1 MATPDCRRQL
11 EAPLRDKYDRLVCRI
26 EAANSALVAYSGGV
40 DSALVAFLAHQTLGS
55 RSLAVIAD
63 SPAVPRGQL
72 AAARN
77 FAHSVGMRHEVIST
91 DELDDPG
98 YRNNAANRCFFC
110 KMELYGKMTT
120 MARHRGIEIVWDGTN
135 ADDGIDFRPG
145 MAAAEQHGVVSPL
158 LDAGFAK
165 SDVRALSRVAG
176 LSTWDRP
183 AAACLSSRVA
193 YGLEV
198 TSQVLQGIEAGEE
211 ALRALGFRQFR
222 VRHHGKLVRIEID
235 PAELDRA
242 LEPQMARRFV
252 EIFRDLGYEFV
263 TLDLEGYRSGSLNAE
278 L

>member
-1 MATPDCRRQL
+1 MATPVRRHQL
-11 EAPLRDKYDRLVCRI
+11 EAPLRDKYDRLVRRI

-55 RSLAVIAD
+55 RSLAVTAD

-77 FAHSVGMRHEVIST
+77 FARSVGMRHEVICT
-91 DELDDPG
+91 DELEDPG

-110 KMELYGKMTT
+110 KTELYGKITT
-120 MARHRGIEIVWDGTN
+120 MARRRGMEIVWDGTN
-135 ADDGIDFRPG
+135 ADDGVDFRPG

-158 LDAGFAK
+158 LDAGLAK
-165 SDVRALSRVAG
+165 SDVRAVSRVAG

-198 TSQVLQGIEAGEE
+198 TPQVLQGIEAGEE

-235 PAELDRA
+235 PAELDSA